1 MDNLNLI
8 SNFAEFKELKNID
21 KSTMIGVLE
30 DVFRHALQ
38 KQYET
43 DENFDVIINPEKGD
57 LEIWRNRTVVED
69 GAVEDPNAQ
78 IAVSEVKAIDPTYE
92 IGDEYADEIK
102 LSSFGRRAVLSL
114 RQNLAS
120 RILDLEKASLYEKYS
135 EKVGE
140 IVTGEVY
147 QVWKK
152 EVLILDDEEN
162 ELILPKAEQIP
173 NDFYRKGDTIKA
185 IVKSVEMNNNQP
197 RIILSRTANQFLERL
212 FEQEV
217 PEIFDGLIT
226 IKKIVRIPGERAKV
240 AVESYDERIDPV
252 GACVGMKG
260 SRIYSIVKELRNEN
274 IDVVNYTANPSLM
287 IQRALNPAKI
297 SSITIDE
304 EKMTASVYL
313 KPDQVSL
320 AIGKGGLNIRSQP
333 IQVNLDTFEARN
345 SVMPTTAT
353 LIRQQAQAGVQGAY
367 QATAVL
373 AQKGRMMMEARI
385 DQDVIPKLARQQTTG
400 DPVNLNIQFLP
411 SVGPDISWDGGEMSI
426 RYEMDKLNFDW
437 RMEQMSFTFVP
448 GDIEFTMTQRP
459 DVIIKY
465 VGGPLYVPPSSDP
478 DYEPV
483 DVNA

>member
-69 GAVEDPNAQ
+69 GAVENPNTQ
-78 IAVSEVKAIDPTYE
+78 IAVSEVKAIDSTYE
-92 IGDEYADEIK
+92 VGDEYADEIK
-102 LSSFGRRAVLSL
+102 LSSFGRRTVLSL

-140 IVTGEVY
+140 IITGEVY

-152 EVLILDDEEN
+152 EVLILDDDEN
-162 ELILPKAEQIP
+162 ELILPKSEQIP

-197 RIILSRTANQFLERL
+197 RIILSRTASQFLERL

-240 AVESYDERIDPV
+240 AVESYDDRIDPV

-274 IDVVNYTANPSLM
+274 IDVVNYTANTQLM

-297 SSITIDE
+297 SSITLDE
-304 EKMTASVYL
+304 EKQTAAVYL

-320 AIGKGGLNIRSQP
+320 AIGKGGLNIRLSKMLTGYD
-333 IQVNLDTFEARN
+333 IDVYREVEEEDVALSEFADEIDAWIIEALKNVGCDTAKSVLELSVEEIAARADLE
-345 SVMPTTAT
+345 VE
-353 LIRQQAQAGVQGAY
+353 QAQKVVEILKA
-367 QATAVL
+367 
-373 AQKGRMMMEARI
+373 
-385 DQDVIPKLARQQTTG
+385 
-400 DPVNLNIQFLP
+400 
-411 SVGPDISWDGGEMSI
+411 
-426 RYEMDKLNFDW
+426 
-437 RMEQMSFTFVP
+437 
-448 GDIEFTMTQRP
+448 EF
-459 DVIIKY
+459 
-465 VGGPLYVPPSSDP
+465 
-478 DYEPV
+478 E
-483 DVNA
+483 

>member
-57 LEIWRNRTVVED
+57 LEIWRNRTVVAD
-69 GAVEDPNAQ
+69 GEVENPNAQ

-92 IGDEYADEIK
+92 VGDEYADEIK
-102 LSSFGRRAVLSL
+102 LSSFGRRTVLSL

-135 EKVGE
+135 QQVGE
-140 IVTGEVY
+140 IITGEVY
-147 QVWKK
+147 QVWKR
-152 EVLILDDEEN
+152 EVLILDEDEN

-185 IVKSVEMNNNQP
+185 IVKAVEMNNNQP

-217 PEIFDGLIT
+217 PEIADGLIT
-226 IKKIVRIPGERAKV
+226 IKKIALIPGARAKV

-260 SRIYSIVKELRNEN
+260 SRIYGIVKELRNEN
-274 IDVVNYTANPSLM
+274 IDVVNYTTNTQLM
-287 IQRALNPAKI
+287 IQRSLNPAKI

-304 EKMTASVYL
+304 EKQTASVYL

-320 AIGKGGLNIRSQP
+320 AIGKGGLNIRLSKMLTGYD
-333 IQVNLDTFEARN
+333 IDVYREVEEEDVDLNEFKDEIDAWIIDALKAVGCDTAK
-345 SVMPTTAT
+345 SVLELSVEEIASRADLEME
-353 LIRQQAQAGVQGAY
+353 QAQKVVEILKA
-367 QATAVL
+367 
-373 AQKGRMMMEARI
+373 
-385 DQDVIPKLARQQTTG
+385 
-400 DPVNLNIQFLP
+400 
-411 SVGPDISWDGGEMSI
+411 
-426 RYEMDKLNFDW
+426 
-437 RMEQMSFTFVP
+437 
-448 GDIEFTMTQRP
+448 EF
-459 DVIIKY
+459 
-465 VGGPLYVPPSSDP
+465 
-478 DYEPV
+478 E
-483 DVNA
+483 